1 MTPNPPTL
9 LQCVAGIGLLLL
21 SAATCAA
28 PPTVAK
34 DEPTPESVGRLDV
47 RTLVRDIDVRM
58 PYAGSGNF
66 VGRPVDGYGAAR
78 CYLLAPAAQALQRV
92 EVALRREDLR
102 LRVFDCYRPMRAVRD
117 FVRWAGDE
125 SDQRTRATFYPRL
138 RKDQLLGDYISPTSG
153 HSRGATIDLTL
164 MDCERRTGACK
175 PLDMG
180 TPFDFFDTTAHT
192 DSDAVTRQQHRN
204 RVRLREAMEREG
216 FGNYPL
222 EWWHYTL
229 QPEPAPVTFHDA
241 PIR

>member
-1 MTPNPPTL
+1 MNRPAR
-9 LQCVAGIGLLLL
+9 VAKIGLAGALLL
-21 SAATCAA
+21 ASFAAASS
-28 PPTVAK
+28 PPGASH
-34 DEPTPESVGRLDV
+34 EPTPESVGLVDV
-47 RTLVRDIDVRM
+47 RTLVPDLDLDMR
-58 PYAGSGNF
+58 YAGHDNF
-66 VGRPVDGYGAAR
+66 VGRPVDGYGATR

-92 EVALRREDLR
+92 EAALRREGLR

-125 SDQRTRATFYPRL
+125 SDQRTRTAYYPRL

-164 MDCERRTGACK
+164 LRCDRKGRACA

-180 TPFDFFDTTAHT
+180 TPFDFFDVRAHT
-192 DSDAVTRQQHRN
+192 DSGDITTEQRRN
-204 RVRLREAMEREG
+204 RHLLRDAMARAG
-216 FGNYPL
+216 FQNYTM

-229 QPEPAPVTFHDA
+229 QPEPAPATFFDA